1 MENYLMWEG
10 KKYKLLPVE
19 ETKTKTDIVVED
31 DNSKAIA
38 EDYEKGLGY
47 RQLKRKYRITEA
59 NIKKALDKHGVE
71 RRTNKLDDDMVRA
84 ILDMYGKGMNML
96 EISQVLDLAVST
108 VWKYVT
114 NVPKTPELPTPK
126 KKSLLDYIEGE

>member
-19 ETKTKTDIVVED
+19 ETEIIVED

-38 EDYEKGLGY
+38 EDYKKGLGY
-47 RQLKRKYRITEA
+47 RQLKRKYHITEA

-71 RRTNKLDDDMVRA
+71 RRTNKLDDEMVQS

-108 VWKYVT
+108 VWKYIT
-114 NVPKTPELPTPK
+114 NAPATNTLKTK
-126 KKSLLDYIEGE
+126 KRSLLDYLEGE

>member
-19 ETKTKTDIVVED
+19 ETENVVED

-38 EDYEKGLGY
+38 EDYKKGLGY

-71 RRTNKLDDDMVRA
+71 RRTNKLDDGMVQA
-84 ILDMYGKGMNML
+84 ILEMYGKGMNML

-114 NVPKTPELPTPK
+114 NAPATNTQKTK
-126 KKSLLDYIEGE
+126 KRSLLDYLEGE

>member
-19 ETKTKTDIVVED
+19 ETETIVED
-31 DNSKAIA
+31 DNSKSIA
-38 EDYEKGLGY
+38 EDYKKGLGY
-47 RQLKRKYRITEA
+47 RQLKRKYHITEA

-71 RRTNKLDDDMVRA
+71 RRTNKLDEEMVQS
-84 ILDMYGKGMNML
+84 ILDMYGNGMNML

-114 NVPKTPELPTPK
+114 NAPVTELPTPK

>member
-19 ETKTKTDIVVED
+19 ETEIVVED
-31 DNSKAIA
+31 DNSKSIA

-47 RQLKRKYRITEA
+47 RQLKRKYHITEA

-71 RRTNKLDDDMVRA
+71 RRTNKLDDDMVQA

-114 NVPKTPELPTPK
+114 NAPVTELPKPK
-126 KKSLLDYIEGE
+126 KRSLLDYLEGE

>member
-1 MENYLMWEG
+1 MWEG

-19 ETKTKTDIVVED
+19 ETETIVED

-38 EDYEKGLGY
+38 EDYKKGLGY
-47 RQLKRKYRITEA
+47 RQLKRKYHITEA

-71 RRTNKLDDDMVRA
+71 RRTNKLDDEMVQS

-108 VWKYVT
+108 VWKYIT
-114 NVPKTPELPTPK
+114 HPPKTSKPK
-126 KKSLLDYIEGE
+126 KRSLLDYLEGE

>member
-19 ETKTKTDIVVED
+19 ETEIVVEE

-71 RRTNKLDDDMVRA
+71 RRTNKLDDDMVQA

-114 NVPKTPELPTPK
+114 TAPVTELPKTK
-126 KKSLLDYIEGE
+126 KRSLLDYIEGE

>member
-19 ETKTKTDIVVED
+19 ETETIVED
-31 DNSKAIA
+31 GNSKSIA

-47 RQLKRKYRITEA
+47 RQLKRKYHITEA

-71 RRTNKLDDDMVRA
+71 RRTNKLDDDMVQA

-114 NVPKTPELPTPK
+114 NAPATNTPKTK
-126 KKSLLDYIEGE
+126 KRSLLDYLEGE

>member
-19 ETKTKTDIVVED
+19 ETEIVVEE

-71 RRTNKLDDDMVRA
+71 RRTNKLDDEMVQA
-84 ILDMYGKGMNML
+84 ILDMYGNGLNML
-96 EISQVLDLAVST
+96 EISEVLDLAVST

-114 NVPKTPELPTPK
+114 NVPKTSKLPTPK

>member
-19 ETKTKTDIVVED
+19 ETETKTEIVVED

-38 EDYEKGLGY
+38 EDYKKGLGY

-71 RRTNKLDDDMVRA
+71 RRTNKLDDGMVQA

-114 NVPKTPELPTPK
+114 NAPVTELPKPK
-126 KKSLLDYIEGE
+126 KRSLLDYIEGE

>member
-19 ETKTKTDIVVED
+19 ETENVVED
-31 DNSKAIA
+31 DNSKSIA
-38 EDYEKGLGY
+38 EDYKKGLGY
-47 RQLKRKYRITEA
+47 RQLKRKYHITEA

-71 RRTNKLDDDMVRA
+71 RRTNKLDDDMVQN

-114 NVPKTPELPTPK
+114 NVPTTNTPK
-126 KKSLLDYIEGE
+126 TKKRSLLDYLEGE

>member
-19 ETKTKTDIVVED
+19 ETEIKNIVED

-38 EDYEKGLGY
+38 EDYKKGLGY
-47 RQLKRKYRITEA
+47 RQLKRKYHITET

-71 RRTNKLDDDMVRA
+71 RRTNKLDDEMVQD

-108 VWKYVT
+108 VWKYIT
-114 NVPKTPELPTPK
+114 NAPTTNTLKTK
-126 KKSLLDYIEGE
+126 KKSLLDYLEGE

>member
-19 ETKTKTDIVVED
+19 ETETIVED

-38 EDYEKGLGY
+38 EDYKKGLGY

-71 RRTNKLDDDMVRA
+71 RRTNKLDDDMVQA

-114 NVPKTPELPTPK
+114 NAPATNTQKTK
-126 KKSLLDYIEGE
+126 KRSLLDYLEGE

>member
-19 ETKTKTDIVVED
+19 ETETIVED

-71 RRTNKLDDDMVRA
+71 RRTNKLDDEMVQA
-84 ILDMYGKGMNML
+84 ILDMYGNGLNML
-96 EISQVLDLAVST
+96 EISEVLDLAVST

-114 NVPKTPELPTPK
+114 NVPKTSKLPTPK

>member
-19 ETKTKTDIVVED
+19 ETEIVVEE

-38 EDYEKGLGY
+38 EDYKKGLGY
-47 RQLKRKYRITEA
+47 RQLKRKYHITEA

-71 RRTNKLDDDMVRA
+71 RRTNKLDDEMVQS
-84 ILDMYGKGMNML
+84 ILDMYGNGMNML

-114 NVPKTPELPTPK
+114 NVPKTSELPKPK

>member
-10 KKYKLLPVE
+10 KKYKLSPVE
-19 ETKTKTDIVVED
+19 ETETKTEIVVED

-47 RQLKRKYRITEA
+47 RQLKRKYRITEV

-71 RRTNKLDDDMVRA
+71 RRTNKLDDDMVQA

-114 NVPKTPELPTPK
+114 NVPKTPKLPTPK

>member
-19 ETKTKTDIVVED
+19 ETETIVED
-31 DNSKAIA
+31 DNSKSIS
-38 EDYEKGLGY
+38 EDYKKGLGY

-71 RRTNKLDDDMVRA
+71 RRTNKLDDDMVQA

-114 NVPKTPELPTPK
+114 NAPATNTQKTK
-126 KKSLLDYIEGE
+126 KRSLLDYLEGE

>member
-19 ETKTKTDIVVED
+19 ETETIVED

-71 RRTNKLDDDMVRA
+71 RRTNKLDDDMVQA

-114 NVPKTPELPTPK
+114 NAPVTELPKHK
-126 KKSLLDYIEGE
+126 KRSLLDYIEGE

>member
-19 ETKTKTDIVVED
+19 ETETKTDIVAED

-71 RRTNKLDDDMVRA
+71 RRTNKLDDDMVQA

-114 NVPKTPELPTPK
+114 SAPVTELPKPK
-126 KKSLLDYIEGE
+126 KRSLLDYIEGE

>member
-10 KKYKLLPVE
+10 KKYKILPVE
-19 ETKTKTDIVVED
+19 ETETEIIAKD

-38 EDYEKGLGY
+38 EDYIKGLGY

-71 RRTNKLDDDMVRA
+71 RRTNKLDNEMVQA

-96 EISQVLDLAVST
+96 EISEVLDLAVST

-114 NVPKTPELPTPK
+114 NAPVTELPKPK

>member
-19 ETKTKTDIVVED
+19 ETEIVVEE

-47 RQLKRKYRITEA
+47 RQLKRKYHITEA

-71 RRTNKLDDDMVRA
+71 RRTNKLDDDMVQA

-114 NVPKTPELPTPK
+114 NAPVTKLPKPK
-126 KKSLLDYIEGE
+126 KRSLLDYIEGE

>member
-19 ETKTKTDIVVED
+19 ETEIVVED
-31 DNSKAIA
+31 DNSKSIA

-47 RQLKRKYRITEA
+47 RQLKRKYHITEA

-71 RRTNKLDDDMVRA
+71 RRTNKLDDDMVQA

-114 NVPKTPELPTPK
+114 NAPVTELPKPK
-126 KKSLLDYIEGE
+126 KRSLLDYIEGE

>member
-19 ETKTKTDIVVED
+19 EIETIVED

-38 EDYEKGLGY
+38 EDYKKGLGY

-71 RRTNKLDDDMVRA
+71 RRTNKLDDDMVQA

-114 NVPKTPELPTPK
+114 NLPKTPKAPKPK
-126 KKSLLDYIEGE
+126 KRSLLDYIEGE

>member
-19 ETKTKTDIVVED
+19 ETETIVED
-31 DNSKAIA
+31 DNSKSIA
-38 EDYEKGLGY
+38 EDYKKGLGY

-71 RRTNKLDDDMVRA
+71 RRTNKLDDDMVQA

-114 NVPKTPELPTPK
+114 NAPATNTQKTK
-126 KKSLLDYIEGE
+126 KRSLLDYLEGE

>member
-19 ETKTKTDIVVED
+19 ETETETIVED

-38 EDYEKGLGY
+38 EDYKKGLGY

-71 RRTNKLDDDMVRA
+71 RRTNKLDDGMVQA

>member
-1 MENYLMWEG
+1 MWEG

-19 ETKTKTDIVVED
+19 ETETDIIVED

-38 EDYEKGLGY
+38 EDYENGLGY

-71 RRTNKLDDDMVRA
+71 RRTNKLDDETVQA

-114 NVPKTPELPTPK
+114 NVPKTSKLPTPK

>member
-19 ETKTKTDIVVED
+19 ETETETIVED

-38 EDYEKGLGY
+38 EDYKKGLGY

-71 RRTNKLDDDMVRA
+71 RRTNKLDDDMVQA

-114 NVPKTPELPTPK
+114 HPPKTPKPK
-126 KKSLLDYIEGE
+126 KRSLLDYIEGE

>member
-19 ETKTKTDIVVED
+19 ETETIVED
-31 DNSKAIA
+31 DNSKSIA
-38 EDYEKGLGY
+38 EDYKKGLGY
-47 RQLKRKYRITEA
+47 RQLKRKYHITEV

-71 RRTNKLDDDMVRA
+71 RRTNKLDDEMVQN

-108 VWKYVT
+108 VWKYIT
-114 NVPKTPELPTPK
+114 NAPATNTSKTK
-126 KKSLLDYIEGE
+126 KKSLLDYLEGE

>member
-10 KKYKLLPVE
+10 KKYKLSPVE
-19 ETKTKTDIVVED
+19 ETETIVED

-38 EDYEKGLGY
+38 EDYKKGLGY
-47 RQLKRKYRITEA
+47 RQLKRKYHITEA

-71 RRTNKLDDDMVRA
+71 RRTNKLDDDMVQE

-108 VWKYVT
+108 VWKYIT
-114 NVPKTPELPTPK
+114 NAPTTNTLKTRK
-126 KKSLLDYIEGE
+126 RSLLDYLEGE

>member
-19 ETKTKTDIVVED
+19 EPKTIVED

-38 EDYEKGLGY
+38 EDYKKGLGY

-71 RRTNKLDDDMVRA
+71 RRTNKLDDDMVQA

-114 NVPKTPELPTPK
+114 NVPKTPKLPTLPTPK